1 MCWSLIQSA
10 GCDGLIWLCQTVGVC
25 SGTRCSGCL
34 GNPEAW
40 SFCMY
45 IATNKFHTHIRVSQ
59 TLSLLSPHRE
69 GEVYCPLCYIPIKPL
84 CLTARVCVCLVCV
97 CVSTSTDT
105 IEGTILTSYPIL
117 PHVFECG
124 VAKVIS
130 HVIPKHTVTLS
141 LAMSNITPL
150 PFGFL

>member
-1 MCWSLIQSA
+1 MEPVIQGA
-10 GCDGLIWLCQTVGVC
+10 WAILRHGVYC
-25 SGTRCSGCL
+25 TKLLTS
-34 GNPEAW
+34 
-40 SFCMY
+40 SFH
-45 IATNKFHTHIRVSQ
+45 IHIRVSQ
-59 TLSLLSPHRE
+59 TLSLLSPHKE
-69 GEVYCPLCYIPIKPL
+69 GEVYCPLCYMCISQL
-84 CLTARVCVCLVCV
+84 SLYALQLEYVYVWSV

-117 PHVFECG
+117 PHVLECG

-150 PFGFL
+150 PFRFL